1 MGNISYFC
9 IVKRF
14 RSILRYCVPFIFL
27 LLTYCGRMSAA
38 QDSTILQHMDSVEIS
53 LLTCQPRQSVYSL
66 YGHTAIRVEDH
77 STGADWAVNYGLF
90 SFSKPFFVLR
100 FVFGLTDYEMGIE
113 PFSDFRA
120 EYERDGCG
128 VWQQV
133 ISLSREDKLAV
144 MEAIDEN
151 YRPENRVYR
160 YNYFYDNCTTRA
172 RDIIIRNMK
181 DDVTYGSAATAT
193 GCSDG
198 RFTFRS
204 LTHAYNAGHRWAR
217 FGNDLLL
224 GVKADR
230 QLKDRQEQFLPWV
243 LSKELDQATVRQADG
258 RGRRLVTR
266 SFWAIEPG
274 VQMAEGG
281 FPLTPR
287 CCMAM
292 TAALTLLFSIYD
304 TRRRKI
310 SWGYDLAL
318 LLATGIAGLILLAM
332 VFSQHPTVSLNLQI
346 LLLNPLALPLAYP
359 TIRCLRK
366 AERKRWLTIWPIFI
380 CLFLIGAAVQQY
392 AEGMMV
398 LASSLLIRSISVAFV
413 IGKKKADTA
422 TGEEETQ
429 KKSV

>member
-1 MGNISYFC
+1 
-9 IVKRF
+9 
-14 RSILRYCVPFIFL
+14 
-27 LLTYCGRMSAA
+27 MSAA
-38 QDSTILQHMDSVEIS
+38 QDSTILQRMDSVEIS

-113 PFSDFRA
+113 RFSDFRT

-151 YRPENRVYR
+151 FRPENRVYR

-172 RDIIIRNMK
+172 RDIIIRSMK
-181 DDVTYGSAATAT
+181 GDVTYGSAAAAT

-198 RFTFRS
+198 RCTFRS
-204 LTHAYNAGHRWAR
+204 LTHGYNADHRWAR

-224 GVKADR
+224 GVTADM
-230 QLKDRQEQFLPWV
+230 QLKDGQEQFLPWI
-243 LSKELDQATVRQADG
+243 LSKELDGATVRQTDG
-258 RGRRLVTR
+258 SRRRLVTR

-274 VQMAEGG
+274 VQTVEGG
-281 FPLTPR
+281 FPLEPR
-287 CCMAM
+287 DCMAAI
-292 TAALTLLFSIYD
+292 AALTLLFCIYD
-304 TRRRKI
+304 IKRRKI
-310 SWGYDLAL
+310 SWGYDLTL
-318 LLATGIAGLILLAM
+318 LLATGTAGLILLAM

-346 LLLNPLALPLAYP
+346 LLLNPLALLLAHP

-366 AERKRWLTIWPIFI
+366 TGKKRWLTIWPTFA

-392 AEGMMV
+392 AEGMLL
-398 LASSLLIRSISVAFV
+398 LASSLLIRSISVAF
-413 IGKKKADTA
+413 ILGKREMEGK
-422 TGEEETQ
+422 TGEEGTQ
-429 KKSV
+429 KKRV